1 MPYHMHGQRDWNY
14 SMFYAKERKYKTIAT
29 LCKLNDIRASDDMFN
44 SVCLNSQ
51 VNNYLKLWDGYLNIS
66 TIL

>member
-1 MPYHMHGQRDWNY
+1 MAHHGQRDCY
-14 SMFYAKERKYKTIAT
+14 SMFCAEERKHKTVAT

-44 SVCLNSQ
+44 SVCFNSQ
-51 VNNYLKLWDGYLNIS
+51 VNNYLKLWDRYLNIS